1 MSQAVSNTRS
11 MKGSLTILATS
22 AALLLSLASSEAADQ
37 SSAET
42 KLRESLRAAT
52 LQVRTL
58 QGERDALQIA
68 KTQLEQEK
76 TDLEQKLAVAVKQL
90 AADKEAAD
98 RSISELRTRTA
109 QQEADNTA
117 LRESLD
123 KWKGSQK
130 EAVALAQK
138 KESERAT
145 LAQRSIELQRRVTD
159 QQTRNA
165 KMHQIATEI
174 LSRYENFGLGTALSA
189 REPFVGTMKVKLQNL
204 VQDYQDA
211 IDAQRIKPQ

>member
-1 MSQAVSNTRS
+1 
-11 MKGSLTILATS
+11 MKPSSKILATS
-22 AALLLSLASSEAADQ
+22 LAVLTAHASSHAADQ
-37 SSAET
+37 SATEA
-42 KLRESLRAAT
+42 KLRESLRATT
-52 LQVRTL
+52 LQVRTI

-76 TDLEQKLAVAVKQL
+76 ADLDQKLATAIKQL
-90 AADKEAAD
+90 AADKDAAD
-98 RSISELRTRTA
+98 RSISELRARTA

-123 KWKGSQK
+123 KWKASQK

-145 LAQRSIELQRRVTD
+145 FAQRSIELQRKVTD
-159 QQTRNA
+159 QQTRNV

-174 LSRYENFGLGTALSA
+174 LSRYEKFGLGTALSA

-211 IDAQRIKPQ
+211 VDAQRIKP